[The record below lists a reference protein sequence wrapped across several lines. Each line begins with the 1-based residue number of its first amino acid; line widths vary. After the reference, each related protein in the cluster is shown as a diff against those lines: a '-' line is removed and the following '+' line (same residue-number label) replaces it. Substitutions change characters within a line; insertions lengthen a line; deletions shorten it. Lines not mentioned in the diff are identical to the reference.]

1 MPDRTSRQAKCL
13 RHVRRDAVCVVTK
26 TMARANRTAKLQ
38 SRDARRQRL
47 KTSKVIDQ
55 RLPSALDPVGDIY
68 L

>member
-1 MPDRTSRQAKCL
+1 
-13 RHVRRDAVCVVTK
+13 VRRDAVCVVTK

-38 SRDARRQRL
+38 SRDARRQCL